1 MIPAVR
7 AVIEEQEK
15 GLRVDAW
22 LAQRYAISRQ
32 VAARFVEMDGVY
44 VRGKRA
50 AKGTRLSVGD
60 EVTLGSIPQS
70 PVSTPPSPEPNA
82 FLEVLYE
89 DADVVVV
96 NKPAGQHVHPLT
108 AGETGTVASALVA
121 RYPSCAEASPHAREG
136 GFCHRLDYMTSGVLL
151 AARHREAWLA
161 LHQAFLQEQMQK
173 EYWALCV
180 GTSESNQGEI
190 ELPLLP
196 MPGQPGKMKMA
207 ETADER
213 YQPDALPAFT
223 QYEVVCSAGEYH
235 LVHVWPRTGRRHQ
248 IRVHLASIG
257 LPLYGDTLYGGPA
270 DPNEPGWLHARRLTI
285 PALPSLNRE
294 TTLTIEAP
302 LSNARNILLL
312 SLIPQTKDLLQT

>member
-1 MIPAVR
+1 MISAVR
-7 AVIEEQEK
+7 TVIENQEQ

-22 LAQRYAISRQ
+22 LAQRYAISRHA
-32 VAARFVEMDGVY
+32 AARFVETEGVY

-50 AKGTRLSVGD
+50 AKGTRLSSGD
-60 EVTLGSIPQS
+60 EVTLGAIPHN
-70 PVSTPPSPEPNA
+70 PVSTPPHPEPEA

-108 AGETGTVASALVA
+108 AGEPGTVASALVA
-121 RYPSCAEASPHAREG
+121 RYPSCADASPHAREG

-180 GTSESNQGEI
+180 GTPDAKQGEI
-190 ELPLLP
+190 DVPLLP

-213 YQPDALPAFT
+213 YQPDALPACT
-223 QYEVVCSAGEYH
+223 RYEVVCSAGEYH
-235 LVHVWPRTGRRHQ
+235 LVRVWPRTGRRHQ
-248 IRVHLASIG
+248 IRVHLASLG
-257 LPLYGDTLYGGPA
+257 LPLYGDTLYGGPSVP
-270 DPNEPGWLHARRLTI
+270 DEPGWLHAHRLVI
-285 PALPSLNRE
+285 PCLPSLHRE
-294 TTLTIEAP
+294 TPLILQAP
-302 LSNARNILLL
+302 LPKARQTLLL
-312 SLIPQTKDLLQT
+312 SLIVQAADFIKK